1 MKTLKLLLLLLTSVT
16 YGQYSENFNTANS
29 FSQTTSLYVGSTCSR
44 LTPPIQSNN
53 AGASGGGAIR
63 IQDYSG
69 ISQQDQILRINGIN
83 TLNANT
89 LSFNINWEI
98 PSSIGS
104 QQLRPLIVEY
114 STNSGST
121 WISFSPY
128 QTLVHFNITWSN
140 VTITLPLASKYAALY
155 LRFKPAN
162 NLGNTGS
169 QVRNIYVDDIKTD
182 NSLSNE
188 EHYIEGFKIFPNPAK
203 DKFTLDFGNETISKY
218 TIKINNLI
226 GQEVYRTIVDKPQF
240 EVSKTWQGQG
250 VYFVKICDDNNNL
263 LTIKKIILQ

>member
-98 PSSIGS
+98 PSS
-104 QQLRPLIVEY
+104 
-114 STNSGST
+114 
-121 WISFSPY
+121 
-128 QTLVHFNITWSN
+128 NITCWQKVKN
-140 VTITLPLASKYAALY
+140 RNASS
-155 LRFKPAN
+155 R
-162 NLGNTGS
+162 
-169 QVRNIYVDDIKTD
+169 
-182 NSLSNE
+182 
-188 EHYIEGFKIFPNPAK
+188 
-203 DKFTLDFGNETISKY
+203 
-218 TIKINNLI
+218 
-226 GQEVYRTIVDKPQF
+226 
-240 EVSKTWQGQG
+240 
-250 VYFVKICDDNNNL
+250 
-263 LTIKKIILQ
+263 